1 MLRQAAEKEATP
13 QTQPAKDSQK
23 KEVKVKKKAGKK
35 SARKKNAQTL
45 PETGDAGVLGT
56 GAATLL
62 GAAFVGASAVR
73 TYKAKHF
80 RD

>member
-1 MLRQAAEKEATP
+1 MNILESESLIDKAIRL
-13 QTQPAKDSQK
+13 D

-45 PETGDAGVLGT
+45 PETGDAGALGT

-73 TYKAKHF
+73 AYKAKHF